1 MMPILFLLGGL
12 AEASEVEHDEAPL
25 QLPEGLSFGGA
36 IDVYFAYDL
45 DRPADYRRPPFL
57 YSFGRSQGAA
67 INLGLLDA
75 QYERGPVRASLG
87 LMGGTFAQDNQG
99 LEEPGMRNLYEAQI
113 GLRLREGVWVDVGL
127 FPSHVGAESAIGVE
141 NLSPTRSLTAD
152 NSPYYLAGARVTAD
166 LSDRVTL
173 SGLLVNGWQ
182 AIQQPPGR
190 PGVAGGTQLAWQA
203 TDAVSL
209 NWGTWV
215 GHEQPS
221 GEVRLFSDLW
231 AGLTLDRL
239 DGIAWFDVG
248 TQGGEVWSGSNLQG
262 RYWLSELVGLGARVE
277 HFSDPGGVV
286 VAPDGQGVSL
296 AGASVHLDLRPD
308 LGQDR
313 AMALWRLEVRAFLAD
328 REIFGGP
335 VSEKANL
342 AVTTTV
348 GLRF

>member
-1 MMPILFLLGGL
+1 MLLNVSASAADVELEESSGG
-12 AEASEVEHDEAPL
+12 
-25 QLPEGLSFGGA
+25 LPEGLSFGGA
-36 IDVYFAYDL
+36 IDVYFAYDF
-45 DRPADYRRPPFL
+45 DRPPDHRRPAFL
-57 YSFGRSQGAA
+57 YSFGRSHGAA
-67 INLGLLDA
+67 VNLGLLDA
-75 QYERGPVRASLG
+75 TFERGPVRASVG

-99 LEEPGMRNLYEAQI
+99 LEEPGMRNLYEAQV
-113 GLRLREGVWVDVGL
+113 GLRLHEGVWVDVGL

-152 NSPYYLAGARVTAD
+152 NSPYYLAGARVTAE
-166 LSDRVTL
+166 LADRVTL

-182 AIQQPPGR
+182 AIQQPPGQ

-215 GHEQPS
+215 GHEQPA
-221 GEVRLFSDLW
+221 GELRLFSDLW

-248 TQGGEVWSGSNLQG
+248 TQGGEIWSGSNLQG
-262 RYWLSELVGLGARVE
+262 RYWLSDLVGLGARVE

-286 VAPDGQGVSL
+286 VAPDGEGVSL
-296 AGASVHLDLRPD
+296 TGASMHLDLRPE
-308 LGQDR
+308 LSQGR
-313 AMALWRLEVRAFLAD
+313 AMALWRLEIRGFLAD
-328 REIFGGP
+328 REVFGGTL
-335 VSEKANL
+335 SEKANL
-342 AVTTTV
+342 AVTTTM